1 MKYNEN
7 YFQNGNNQDEPKTI
21 QSSLVEGE
29 QIEWSGK
36 PQRKAFIVNNV
47 LKMLPVALLWLVFDT
62 FFIVMLAKTADMLP
76 VPAIVFLCIFFV
88 FHLMPVWMW
97 IYRCA
102 TASKR
107 HKNIEYAFTN
117 KRIVVRKGI
126 VAVDFKSID
135 YKDVV
140 AVNLRYGLID
150 KAAKVGDIYI
160 TSTGKA
166 TVLEDLENPA
176 SVEQLLQRIISD
188 KKPGVAF
195 TDNAKV
201 TYVKCK
207 YCGTKNVSDAD
218 KCSSCGA
225 PLD

>member
-62 FFIVMLAKTADMLP
+62 FFIVMLAKTADMLS
-76 VPAIVFLCIFFV
+76 VPLIVFLCIFFV

-117 KRIVVRKGI
+117 KRIIVRKGI

-166 TVLEDLENPA
+166 TVLEDIENPA

>member
-47 LKMLPVALLWLVFDT
+47 LKMLPVAFLWLVFDT
-62 FFIVMLAKTADMLP
+62 FFIVMLTKTADMLP

-160 TSTGKA
+160 TSMGKA

-176 SVEQLLQRIISD
+176 SVEQLLQRILSD

>member
-7 YFQNGNNQDEPKTI
+7 YFQNVNNQDEPKTI

-47 LKMLPVALLWLVFDT
+47 LKMLPVAFLWLVFDT
-62 FFIVMLAKTADMLP
+62 FFIVMLTKTADMLP

-88 FHLMPVWMW
+88 FHLMPVWIW

-117 KRIVVRKGI
+117 KRIIVRKGI

>member
-62 FFIVMLAKTADMLP
+62 FFIVMLTKTAGMLP

-117 KRIVVRKGI
+117 KRIIVRKGI

>member
-62 FFIVMLAKTADMLP
+62 FFIVMLTKTADMIP
-76 VPAIVFLCIFFV
+76 VPLIVFLCIFFV

-117 KRIVVRKGI
+117 KRIIVRKGI

>member
-62 FFIVMLAKTADMLP
+62 FFIVMLTKTADMLP
-76 VPAIVFLCIFFV
+76 VPLIVFLCIFFV

-117 KRIVVRKGI
+117 KRIIVRKGI

>member
-36 PQRKAFIVNNV
+36 PQREAFIVNNV
-47 LKMLPVALLWLVFDT
+47 LKMLPVAFLWLVFDT
-62 FFIVMLAKTADMLP
+62 FFIVMLTKTADMLP

-117 KRIVVRKGI
+117 KRIIVRKGI